1 MTRAIKVLIVDDS
14 ALIRQMLTSI
24 LNSDPALNVVG
35 TAPDALKARE
45 MIKQLNPDVVTLDI
59 EMPKMNGIDFLR
71 KIMKLRPMP
80 VVMISTMTQNSAAI
94 TLEALEIGA
103 VDFVAKP
110 KHDVERELSE
120 KAKEIIAK
128 VKTAAN
134 AKVKPLEETISS
146 PLKEPMG
153 PIGDRAHQYD
163 MIVIGASTGGV
174 EALRTIISDLPKEMP
189 PIFVVQHMPKQFTK
203 TFAQRLNGLGELTVH
218 EAEDYMIA
226 RSGHVY
232 IAPGDRHLRVAKSK
246 GEVICRLMEGNPVSG
261 HIPSVDVLFDSVC
274 HVEPERTIGIMLS
287 GMGKDGAESMLKM
300 HQAGSYT
307 VGQDEQSCV
316 VYGMPKAAFEKGGI
330 DVQLDLKK
338 IANVLISL
346 CHKNKE
352 AE

>member
-14 ALIRQMLTSI
+14 ALIREMLASI
-24 LNSDPALNVVG
+24 INSDPALTVVG

-45 MIKQLNPDVVTLDI
+45 MIKRLNPDVVTLDI

-110 KHDVERELSE
+110 KHDVERELGE

-134 AKVKPLEETISS
+134 AKVKPLEQTIF
-146 PLKEPMG
+146 PVVKEPMVAMPG
-153 PIGDRAHQYD
+153 SALQYN

-174 EALRTIISDLPKEMP
+174 EALRTIFSDLPKEMP

-203 TFAQRLNGLGELTVH
+203 TFAQRLNGLGQLNVH

-246 GEVICRLMEGNPVSG
+246 GEVVCRLMEGNPVSG

-274 HVEPERTIGIMLS
+274 HVDPRRTIGVILS

-316 VYGMPKAAFEKGGI
+316 VYGMPKAAYEKGGV
-330 DVQLDLKK
+330 DVQADLNK
-338 IANVLISL
+338 IADVLISL
-346 CHKNKE
+346 CYKNE
-352 AE
+352 ETE